1 VPPSLHILLILVPGF
16 LAGILIIDSVRKVFS
31 DDAGLVRKLFEE
43 QPVTMIAA
51 ATTIGS
57 VVVWAVLEALRVF

>member
-1 VPPSLHILLILVPGF
+1 VPPSLYILLILVPGF
-16 LAGILIIDSVRKVFS
+16 LAGILVMDSVRKVFS
-31 DDAGLVRKLFEE
+31 DDAGLLRKLFEE

-57 VVVWAVLEALRVF
+57 VLVWAVLEALRVF

>member
-1 VPPSLHILLILVPGF
+1 MPPSLHILLILIPGF
-16 LAGILIIDSVRKVFS
+16 LAGILVMDSVRKVFS

>member
-16 LAGILIIDSVRKVFS
+16 LAGILVMDSVRKVFS

-57 VVVWAVLEALRVF
+57 VLVWAVLEALRVF

>member
-16 LAGILIIDSVRKVFS
+16 LAGILVMDSVRKVFS

-57 VVVWAVLEALRVF
+57 VVVWAVLAALRVF

>member
-1 VPPSLHILLILVPGF
+1 VPPSLRILLILVPGF
-16 LAGILIIDSVRKVFS
+16 LAGILVMDSVRKVFS

-43 QPVTMIAA
+43 QPVTMIAT

>member
-1 VPPSLHILLILVPGF
+1 VPPSLQILLILVPGF
-16 LAGILIIDSVRKVFS
+16 LAGILVIDSVRKVFS

-57 VVVWAVLEALRVF
+57 VLVWAVLEALRVF

>member
-16 LAGILIIDSVRKVFS
+16 LAGILVMDSVRKVFS

>member
-1 VPPSLHILLILVPGF
+1 VPPSLRILLILVPGF
-16 LAGILIIDSVRKVFS
+16 LAGILVMDSVRKVFS

>member
-1 VPPSLHILLILVPGF
+1 MPPSLHILLILVPGF
-16 LAGILIIDSVRKVFS
+16 LAGILVMDSVRKVFS

>member
-1 VPPSLHILLILVPGF
+1 VPPSLHILLILIPGF
-16 LAGILIIDSVRKVFS
+16 LAGILVMDSVRKVFS

>member
-1 VPPSLHILLILVPGF
+1 VPPSLHILLILIPGF
-16 LAGILIIDSVRKVFS
+16 LAGILVMDSVRKVFS

-57 VVVWAVLEALRVF
+57 VLVWAVLEALRVF